1 MFPRSR
7 DKQIDELLQIGPSF
21 RTRAVSR
28 VPSAVLSA
36 SPDHVQIRFGP
47 HDIPQRT
54 SYLGSAVSD
63 QFGFG
68 RREHSRKHSRHYGSV
83 KPRAADRSA
92 SASGFPERRISRN
105 PRVHPVVIRL
115 TASRSATV
123 GMELWESISLCLSLH
138 LSLSHCLVGRKR
150 DIRNLDATQRT
161 GEINRTQTSV
171 LILCPTSR
179 CRLVSN

>member
-1 MFPRSR
+1 MSSRKSVPPFVHERSPAYR
-7 DKQIDELLQIGPSF
+7 P
-21 RTRAVSR
+21 
-28 VPSAVLSA
+28 AVLSA

-83 KPRAADRSA
+83 KPRAADRFA

-123 GMELWESISLCLSLH
+123 GMELWERVSLSVSLFISLFPTVS
-138 LSLSHCLVGRKR
+138 LVG
-150 DIRNLDATQRT
+150 NVTFATSMQPR
-161 GEINRTQTSV
+161 GPV
-171 LILCPTSR
+171 K
-179 CRLVSN
+179 